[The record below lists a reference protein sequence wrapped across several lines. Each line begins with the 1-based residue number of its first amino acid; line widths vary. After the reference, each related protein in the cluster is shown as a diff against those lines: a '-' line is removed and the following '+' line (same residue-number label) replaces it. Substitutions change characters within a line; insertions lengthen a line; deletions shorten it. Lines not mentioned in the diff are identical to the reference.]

1 MHVSLKKY
9 GAFVRSMAPSGNLFL
24 LLSIQELRRQGLTFL
39 AFYALQ
45 RTIGEPEVLERSLR
59 RETGLSDYE
68 MSRACSLLARSGL
81 IEIRK
86 SDKDARARMLT
97 PTELGR
103 RVHDRVLAAAATRF
117 KEGVN
122 DLGVGT
128 RLTNATRLL
137 QEANR
142 ALLGPVQL
150 SFFEIADFEE
160 ARAKRLKKTR
170 ARSKRPT
177 AASK

>member
-9 GAFVRSMAPSGNLFL
+9 GAFVRSIAPSGNLFL

-45 RTIGEPEVLERSLR
+45 RTIGETEILEHWLR
-59 RETGLSDYE
+59 RETGLPDYE
-68 MSRACSLLARSGL
+68 MSRACRLLARSGL

-86 SDKDARARMLT
+86 SDKDARARVLT
-97 PTELGR
+97 PTELGQK
-103 RVHDRVLAAAATRF
+103 VHDRVLTAAAVRLR
-117 KEGVN
+117 EGVN
-122 DLGVGT
+122 SVGVGT

-150 SFFEIADFEE
+150 SFFEIDDFQK
-160 ARAKRLKKTR
+160 ARAKRPKKRT
-170 ARSKRPT
+170 ARTKRPIT
-177 AASK
+177 ASK